1 MEGFYLDIE
10 SDALYLQST
19 KIWYVKLRDLD
30 GKKELAVHPFR
41 DKDAA
46 QKIKDFI
53 HSYNDGCL
61 VAGHNLL
68 GFDMWA
74 MWRHLGI
81 VPRVGKQGK
90 DWLDGKV
97 VQYADTFVMSQY
109 LCPDLASHSLAF
121 LSAGMEAE
129 KMDFR
134 KKLVE
139 ARLMIGN
146 EPKGFEFSFYSDI
159 MAGLS

>member
-74 MWRHLGI
+74 MWQSGLSWHRSI
-81 VPRVGKQGK
+81 FRPRTIQN
-90 DWLDGKV
+90 
-97 VQYADTFVMSQY
+97 T
-109 LCPDLASHSLAF
+109 
-121 LSAGMEAE
+121 
-129 KMDFR
+129 
-134 KKLVE
+134 
-139 ARLMIGN
+139 
-146 EPKGFEFSFYSDI
+146 
-159 MAGLS
+159 AGL